1 MKVRVV
7 VLFSGG
13 KDSTYAKWI
22 ADHQGWDVEALVS
35 VLPKGVESLMFH
47 FPNVRWTKIQAEAMS
62 VPHRTIEAGND
73 ELSSLQEGLS
83 KIQQEFEINGVVTGA
98 VASDYQKSR
107 IDQICDSLGI
117 KSFAPLWHKDP
128 KMLVKDLR
136 ASGFKIIVSG
146 VGAVGL
152 DETWLGKEMTDER
165 WAMLEKMSRK
175 HGIHL
180 TGEGGEYETF
190 VIDAP
195 HFERRVSVD
204 KTVTRWDGQSGYLII
219 EQASLVNKLAN

>member
-1 MKVRVV
+1 MKVA

-13 KDSTYAKWI
+13 KDSTYATWI
-22 ADHQGWDVEALVS
+22 AQHQGWDVETLVS

-47 FPNVRWTKIQAEAMS
+47 FPNVCWTEIQAEAMGL
-62 VPHRTIEAGND
+62 PHRTIDAGQD
-73 ELSSLQEGLS
+73 ELVSLREGLE
-83 KIQQEFEINGVVTGA
+83 KTRKALGIDGIVTGA

-107 IDQICDSLGI
+107 IDQICDTLGL

-128 KMLVKDLR
+128 KLLVSDLKS
-136 ASGFKIIVSG
+136 AGFKIILSG
-146 VGAVGL
+146 VGAAGL
-152 DETWLGKEMTDER
+152 DESWLGKELTDDR
-165 WAMLEKMSRK
+165 WLMLEKLSKK

-195 HFERRVSVD
+195 NFERRVSVD
-204 KTVTRWDGQSGYLII
+204 KTVNRWDGQSGYLVI
-219 EQASLVNKLAN
+219 EQASLVHKSAN

>member
-1 MKVRVV
+1 LKVA

-13 KDSTYAKWI
+13 KDSTYATWI
-22 ADHQGWDVEALVS
+22 AQHQGWDVETLVS

-47 FPNVRWTKIQAEAMS
+47 FPNVRWTEIQAEAMGL
-62 VPHRTIEAGND
+62 PHRTIDAGQE
-73 ELSSLQEGLS
+73 ELVSLRDGLD
-83 KIQQEFEINGVVTGA
+83 KTRKALGIDGVVTGA

-107 IDQICDSLGI
+107 IDQICDTLGL

-128 KMLVKDLR
+128 KILVNDLKS
-136 ASGFKIIVSG
+136 AGFKIILSG
-146 VGAVGL
+146 VGAAGL
-152 DETWLGKEMTDER
+152 DESWLGKELTDDR
-165 WAMLEKMSRK
+165 WLMLERLSRK

-195 HFERRVSVD
+195 NFNSRVFVD
-204 KTVTRWDGQSGYLII
+204 KTANRWEGQSGHLII
-219 EQASLVNKLAN
+219 EKARLQHKSAN